1 MKKLLG
7 ILVLGLLLSGNAS
20 YAKSGFDIKEM
31 YKNCKVVIHISA
43 GGDRTKL
50 SYEDQVGELICLTY
64 FTAMYD
70 TVIHQNI
77 FGDRLYKPNRRNFLL
92 SCPPLN
98 NGDIFNE
105 NILIKIFT
113 RYVEDNPKIVEELT
127 KTLWPM
133 QHIVNKAL
141 MEKFPCK

>member
-7 ILVLGLLLSGNAS
+7 ILVLGLLWCNAS
-20 YAKSGFDIKEM
+20 YAKSGFDIKKM

-50 SYEDQVGELICLTY
+50 SYEEQVGELICLTY

-113 RYVEDNPKIVEELT
+113 RYVEDNPKIVEKNTER
-127 KTLWPM
+127 LWPM
-133 QHIVNKAL
+133 LYTVNDAL
-141 MEKFPCK
+141 MEKFSCK